1 MLLRLILPACLLMA
15 VTATG
20 ASERTVSVA
29 TLTDYPP
36 MTFNKSDATGRV
48 EETIPPGQ
56 DSSSLQGYS
65 WDILRESYHQQ
76 GYTIQLHIVPWAR
89 AFEMARSDFVD
100 ILFPTG
106 FNESRAEY
114 FHYSVNPINEASF
127 LIYTPADS
135 EIEWQGLESLEG
147 LTIGIMR
154 GWNYGPEWDKVENLF
169 HKEKLADILQG
180 FQMLNAGRIDGLAGY
195 ETNFDHALHQVG
207 LPNHYRK
214 LPSFGQTFEYA
225 TTSKS
230 NPNGE
235 SLLQAFDLGVEH
247 LRVSGR
253 LSEIR
258 QHWFPGVAE
267 WE

>member
-1 MLLRLILPACLLMA
+1 MLFRLLLTAGLLMTL
-15 VTATG
+15 TAIA

-36 MTFNKSDATGRV
+36 MTFDKPDATGKV
-48 EETIPPGQ
+48 EENIPPGQ

-89 AFEMARSDFVD
+89 AFDMAQSGAVD

-106 FNESRAEY
+106 FSESRAEY

-127 LIYTPADS
+127 LIYTRADI

-147 LTIGIMR
+147 LIIGSMR
-154 GWNYGPEWDKVENLF
+154 GWNYGPEWEQQESF

-180 FQMLNAGRIDGLAGY
+180 FQMLEAGRIDGLAGY
-195 ETNFDHALHQVG
+195 ETNFDYALQQAG

-214 LPSFGQTFEYA
+214 LPAFGETFEYA
-225 TTSKS
+225 TASKN
-230 NPNGE
+230 NPDGDR
-235 SLLQAFDLGVEH
+235 LLQAFDLGVEH
-247 LRVSGR
+247 LRVTGR
-253 LSEIR
+253 LAEIR
-258 QHWFPGVAE
+258 QHWFPGVTE
-267 WE
+267 RE